1 MEQPLHSSSSSNDHS
16 TNGRSH
22 TCEETLRKV
31 LLLLDHQMPDNEQQ
45 LLMLDIQSC
54 EDCLKKYNIEK
65 EFKAFMH
72 AKFVKKTCTEHLRS
86 QIQDIVRTQIN

>member
-1 MEQPLHSSSSSNDHS
+1 MEQPLPSSSFQDG
-16 TNGRSH
+16 TNGRTH

-31 LLLLDHQMPDNEQQ
+31 LLLLDHEMSDSEQK

-72 AKFVKKTCTEHLRS
+72 AKFVKKQCTSHLRT

>member
-1 MEQPLHSSSSSNDHS
+1 MTQPLHSTSPQDHGS
-16 TNGRSH
+16 NGRSH

-31 LLLLDHQMPDNEQQ
+31 LLLLDHEMPEPDQQ
-45 LLMLDIQSC
+45 LLMIDIQSC
-54 EDCLKKYNIEK
+54 EDCLKKYNIER

-72 AKFVKKTCTEHLRS
+72 AKFVKKSCTDHLRT